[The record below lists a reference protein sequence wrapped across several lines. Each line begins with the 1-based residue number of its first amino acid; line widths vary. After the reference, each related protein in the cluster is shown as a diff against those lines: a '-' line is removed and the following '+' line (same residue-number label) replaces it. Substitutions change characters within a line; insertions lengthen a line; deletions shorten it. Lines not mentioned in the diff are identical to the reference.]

1 MKHFHLLLLLI
12 FCCLQSCHKQT
23 PIPAELRYIDSTMNN
38 NPQEALLALDSLEHK
53 YNNAPE
59 RVRMKHTLLKVKAG
73 DKAYILQTSDSTMRK
88 LVEYYD
94 KHGSRNERME
104 AYYYLGCAYRD
115 LHDSPKTI
123 KNYHTA
129 IDLADTTQS
138 PFDWYTYATIKG
150 QLAGLYERQFNYEK
164 AIELQ
169 KCAVQIRK
177 EKGLDSLYAMCR
189 LGSMY
194 ENADS
199 VAQADFCYGK
209 ILSLILK
216 NGVSKND
223 LKFLGTLLGFYARN
237 HLNKQIEQ
245 CRSMI
250 HTFSIENWPV
260 NTCSNMGDYY
270 EQIGK
275 NDSALFYYTYA
286 DKLYGPD
293 LYRRKSS
300 LKNLYRFHLK
310 IGNEREAMHYAQLY
324 IAYSDSVEKD
334 RATEQTAQADNMYQY
349 WKNEEEQMAQER
361 ATLKNRMII
370 AYCLAG
376 FFVAVLATITIVYFY
391 KRRLKR
397 ISAQYSYLQQE
408 KNELQNEVNNSHQ
421 QMNALITRQEKE
433 RNQQSQ
439 ITISLSEIVHTFKLK
454 ANKSAKVTDN
464 KLWKTLFNTVESNFP
479 GFKNS
484 LLKTYGEIDIKY
496 LKFIYLRKVGFNKS
510 TAATLLGTKRSTVNY
525 WCNKLQEQGGGLSV
539 EDFINQ

>member
-1 MKHFHLLLLLI
+1 MK
-12 FCCLQSCHKQT
+12 
-23 PIPAELRYIDSTMNN
+23 Y
-38 NPQEALLALDSLEHK
+38 
-53 YNNAPE
+53 
-59 RVRMKHTLLKVKAG
+59 TLLKVKAG
-73 DKAYILQTSDSTMRK
+73 DKAYIPQTSDNTMRK
-88 LVEYYD
+88 LVKYYD

-115 LHDSPKTI
+115 LHDSPKTV
-123 KNYHTA
+123 KNYRTA
-129 IDLADTTQS
+129 VDLADTTD
-138 PFDWYTYATIKG
+138 PHFDWKLYSTING
-150 QLAGLYERQFNYEK
+150 QLVGLYERQYKYNE
-164 AIELQ
+164 AIAIQ
-169 KCAVQIRK
+169 KRVIEIETNK
-177 EKGLDSLYAMCR
+177 DLEPLYAISY
-189 LGSMY
+189 LGILYDNM
-194 ENADS
+194 DS
-199 VAQADFCYGK
+199 VKLAAFCYDSG
-209 ILSLILK
+209 LSIIQK
-216 NGVSKND
+216 KDVTEKD
-223 LKFLGTLLGFYARN
+223 LQYLGTYLGFYLHNSYRQQAERCIN
-237 HLNKQIEQ
+237 MINKFPLEK
-245 CRSMI
+245 
-250 HTFSIENWPV
+250 WPV
-260 NTCSNMGDYY
+260 NTSCSMGDYY

-310 IGNEREAMHYAQLY
+310 TGNEREAMRYAQLY

-334 RATEQTAQADNMYQY
+334 RATEQTVQADNMYQY

-361 ATLKNRMII
+361 AALKNRMII

-376 FFVAVLATITIVYFY
+376 LFVAVLATIAVVYFY

-397 ISAQYSYLQQE
+397 ISAQYSYLQEE

-439 ITISLSEIVHTFKLK
+439 ITISLSEIVQTFKLK

-496 LKFIYLRKVGFNKS
+496 LKFIYLIKVGFNKS